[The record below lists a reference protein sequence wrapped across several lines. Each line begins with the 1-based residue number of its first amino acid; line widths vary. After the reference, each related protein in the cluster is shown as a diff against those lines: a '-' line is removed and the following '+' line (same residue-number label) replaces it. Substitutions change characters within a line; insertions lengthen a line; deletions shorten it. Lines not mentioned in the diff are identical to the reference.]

1 MQFSILTLI
10 PLLTLAMAAPTTTRS
25 RASLV
30 QTCAKADLGK
40 PCNVGF
46 ISGVAAT
53 GLCTSIIINVES
65 GVFACS
71 VETTSTAT
79 SPRASTSVYG
89 DAATDK
95 GKHLKDLRRIV
106 EKGIPLF

>member
-1 MQFSILTLI
+1 MQFSILAFI
-10 PLLTLAMAAPTTTRS
+10 PLLALATAAPTTTKS

-40 PCNVGF
+40 SCNAGF

-53 GLCTSIIINVES
+53 GLCTSTIINVES

-71 VETTSTAT
+71 V
-79 SPRASTSVYG
+79 
-89 DAATDK
+89 
-95 GKHLKDLRRIV
+95 
-106 EKGIPLF
+106 

>member
-1 MQFSILTLI
+1 MQFSIFALI
-10 PLLTLAMAAPTTTRS
+10 PLLALATAAPTTTKS

-40 PCNVGF
+40 SCNAGF

-53 GLCTSIIINVES
+53 GLCTSTIINVEN
-65 GVFACS
+65 GIFACS
-71 VETTSTAT
+71 VSATSTAT

-95 GKHLKDLRRIV
+95 GKYLKDLRRIV
-106 EKGIPLF
+106 ERGIPVL

>member
-1 MQFSILTLI
+1 MQFSILTLV
-10 PLLTLAMAAPTTTRS
+10 PLLTLATAAPTTTRS

-30 QTCAKADLGK
+30 QTCVKADLGK
-40 PCNVGF
+40 SCNAGF
-46 ISGVAAT
+46 ISGVAAI
-53 GLCTSIIINVES
+53 GLCTSTVINVES
-65 GVFACS
+65 GIFACS

-106 EKGIPLF
+106 ERGFLLF